1 MSTQSLKL
9 QLQFCRVFFNLL
21 ELHALFSRLFKES
34 KVAIWIFIR
43 NHKISRKCLIFL
55 TYFLKPPPLT
65 YMCFSFDSSCESSP
79 DTPLPVH
86 QCLNSG
92 HPEKNQLSSCLG
104 WESAED
110 ERDDGW
116 LGSVHW
122 CAISPSRRW
131 RSMGLPFSSF
141 SFTEIELLLFVHWL
155 CCVNLARAETSFQFY

>member
-1 MSTQSLKL
+1 MLYFPDYLRRVKWPFGSLFEIIRF
-9 QLQFCRVFFNLL
+9 QEN
-21 ELHALFSRLFKES
+21 ALFSS
-34 KVAIWIFIR
+34 
-43 NHKISRKCLIFL
+43 L
-55 TYFLKPPPLT
+55 TSWSPPPLT